1 MVRAHD
7 ATQGLACIGMPAM
20 KSALLGTAVT
30 ALALIGAGLTDRLA
44 TR

>member
-1 MVRAHD
+1 MTRPKG
-7 ATQGLACIGMPAM
+7 TPCIGMPAM
-20 KSALLGTAVT
+20 KLALLGTALT

>member
-1 MVRAHD
+1 MTRPKG
-7 ATQGLACIGMPAM
+7 TPRIGMPAT
-20 KSALLGTAVT
+20 KLALLGTALT